1 MEWPEIDEAKKLWA
15 IPPARMKMRRPHHVP
30 LSRRSLALLEELRP
44 ISGAGRLCFPSLR
57 SPGKPI
63 SENTLNAT
71 LRRLGFA
78 KEEVCSHGFRS
89 TASTLLNESGL
100 FNPDAIEAQ
109 LAHRP
114 RGRAVRGAYLRGE
127 FWDERVRMMEWWS
140 DYLDKLAG

>member
-1 MEWPEIDEAKKLWA
+1 M
-15 IPPARMKMRRPHHVP
+15 
-30 LSRRSLALLEELRP
+30 
-44 ISGAGRLCFPSLR
+44 
-57 SPGKPI
+57 

-71 LRRLGFA
+71 LRRLGYT

-114 RGRAVRGAYLRGE
+114 QGGAVRAAYLRGE
-127 FWDERVRMMEWWS
+127 FFEERVQMMTWWS
-140 DYLDKLAG
+140 DYLEQLASAA